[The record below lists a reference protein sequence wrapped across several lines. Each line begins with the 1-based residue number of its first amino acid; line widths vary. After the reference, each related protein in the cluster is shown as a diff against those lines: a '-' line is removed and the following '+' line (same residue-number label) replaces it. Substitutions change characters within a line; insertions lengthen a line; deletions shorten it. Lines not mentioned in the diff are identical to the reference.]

1 MIRENRLDLQLVRFP
16 DSSHARALVLKEE
29 HVRAG
34 NRGRDGMGSIGI
46 WRDGIE
52 DDLAGM
58 LAAAG
63 LVVATEP
70 AGPALGDELVCLVAA
85 AAALTAHAGVVAG
98 RKARC
103 GALPFPVLA
112 VLPASA
118 DETAVSS
125 ALALA
130 DEAIFEP
137 VRASELTARVARL
150 LAVRE
155 QALAQA
161 LHRESLGRLAA
172 GIAHEINTPV
182 QYVGGNL
189 EFLGTALGKLLE
201 LLDALAE
208 AALTDRDEGSLA
220 EELTQLLD
228 DEELGFLLQEVP
240 AAIRESRE
248 GLDQVTSLVLAMKRF
263 AQPGIGRPQPLDL
276 AQAVADTLAVSRS
289 VWRFAADV
297 TVDIDADLPPILFV
311 PGDLN
316 QVLLHIVVNAAE
328 AIAQKFA
335 GQGEKGHITIRATR
349 SGAVVELAIAD
360 DGPGIPEAIRQRIF
374 DPFFTTKEACKGS
387 GQGLAI
393 VHANLVRHNA
403 RLEVLTAP
411 DAGTSFVISLP
422 VAQQPV
428 LDC

>member
-1 MIRENRLDLQLVRFP
+1 MV
-16 DSSHARALVLKEE
+16 KEE
-29 HVRAG
+29 HVRDG
-34 NRGRDGMGSIGI
+34 KRGRDGMGSIGI
-46 WRDGIE
+46 WQDGIGQ
-52 DDLAGM
+52 DLACM

-63 LVVATEP
+63 LAVATGP
-70 AGPALGDELVCLVAA
+70 AGSALGDEVVCLVAA
-85 AAALTAHAGVVAG
+85 GAALAAHAGVVAG
-98 RKARC
+98 RRVRC
-103 GALPFPVLA
+103 GARPFSVLA
-112 VLPASA
+112 VLPATA
-118 DETAVSS
+118 DETAVAS

-130 DEAIFEP
+130 DEVIFEP
-137 VRASELTARVARL
+137 VRAVELTGRVTRL
-150 LAVRE
+150 LAARE

-208 AALTDRDEGSLA
+208 TALTDRDEGSLA

-240 AAIRESRE
+240 AAIRESKE

-263 AQPGIGRPQPLDL
+263 AQPGIGRPEPLDL

-289 VWRFAADV
+289 VWHFAADV
-297 TVDIDADLPPILFV
+297 TVDMDANLPPVLFV

-328 AIAQKFA
+328 AIAEKYA

-349 SGAVVELAIAD
+349 NGAVVELVIAD

-374 DPFFTTKEACKGS
+374 DPFFTTKAAGKGS

-393 VHANLVRHNA
+393 SQAILVRHNA

-411 DAGTSFVISLP
+411 DAGTSIVISLP